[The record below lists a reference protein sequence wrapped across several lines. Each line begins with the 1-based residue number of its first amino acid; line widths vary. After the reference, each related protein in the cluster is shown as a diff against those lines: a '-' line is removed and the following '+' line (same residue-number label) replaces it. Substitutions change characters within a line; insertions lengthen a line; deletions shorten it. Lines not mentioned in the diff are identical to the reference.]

1 MVDIREFSD
10 AIDALPPS
18 EFRKAL
24 KAFVVKG
31 KGPVPTRFPHEGK
44 RSLRDFVDLAAKE
57 KEVGIEQAVSAV
69 LNQEIESPFVNV
81 RWSEIAALNE
91 TQRQFALFVLQ
102 MEAAM
107 HSFVEV
113 QIERRIDEELDLG
126 PLEEKT
132 LDVMEDVISILYS
145 LSASPRR
152 REEIR
157 RLQEQ
162 CYCTIW
168 HVCFKEMSA
177 ILEQCQTAEEL
188 LQQQQTAFLT
198 TGCRSIDKCL
208 KGGIPLH
215 SITEITGES
224 SSGKSQL
231 AIQLAVNCILSEK
244 DRGVNGKALYIDTE
258 SSFSTQRLADIS
270 NAFCS
275 RHPEFSIDQISEN
288 IFIENKVRSYED
300 LVSLL
305 DSLEDRLKNPSNSA
319 IRVVIIDSITS
330 LFRGSGTTVLEG

>member
-1 MVDIREFSD
+1 MTMFLRFHPLLLGFAAMFAASACGSGPAVPEQPEEVAVSVRPMPGDTLMLGYG
-10 AIDALPPS
+10 AALAVHDTLLLIQDNNAPGYIMRLCGYPS
-18 EFRKAL
+18 LRPL
-24 KAFVVKG
+24 YNFVVKG

-69 LNQEIESPFVNV
+69 LNQEIESLFVNV
-81 RWSEIAALNE
+81 KWSEIAALNE

-157 RLQEQ
+157 RLQKQ

-215 SITEITGES
+215 SITEVCG
-224 SSGKSQL
+224 L
-231 AIQLAVNCILSEK
+231 LVCIL
-244 DRGVNGKALYIDTE
+244 
-258 SSFSTQRLADIS
+258 
-270 NAFCS
+270 
-275 RHPEFSIDQISEN
+275 
-288 IFIENKVRSYED
+288 IF
-300 LVSLL
+300 
-305 DSLEDRLKNPSNSA
+305 
-319 IRVVIIDSITS
+319 
-330 LFRGSGTTVLEG
+330 